1 MAALVADRRKLLNEK
16 MLLISIIGTLEAL
29 KEEGLSI
36 SESEKYLFSPH
47 MVQALQEKA
56 YNKSIIDIIE
66 KGCEL
71 EDIASL
77 LPQKYKN
84 SIEELKQ
91 EALTILWHYGTFEQ
105 KFWI

>member
-1 MAALVADRRKLLNEK
+1 MLNEK

-36 SESEKYLFSPH
+36 NEAEKYLFSPH
-47 MVQALQEKA
+47 MVQGLKEKKF
-56 YNKSIIDIIE
+56 NKSIIFIIE

-77 LPQKYKN
+77 LPQRYTDN
-84 SIEELKQ
+84 IEELKQ
-91 EALTILWHYGTFEQ
+91 EALTILREYEAFEQ